1 MIRDTVLICCIVI
14 CCVLFYRMYILNQKI
29 NNLEERTSVIDNF
42 SQSIFQFITQKE
54 EARLKQEHEQEN
66 MTKNQ
71 TVNEVVYSNN
81 QPLNSNSLTPIVEEE
96 TETDDHQYNINN
108 TNSGEKIS
116 ETFESKEIL
125 SEMVDQ
131 LKESVIQINNENLE
145 NELDQIQELKQ
156 ELKQE
161 LSTQDNLFNLLS
173 STDLTSNN
181 QDVKVLDIHIENK
194 QELSSKKKEE
204 ELLKMS
210 LSEIKALA
218 KIKNISVMKSNKP
231 KKKELLIQEILAV

>member
-1 MIRDTVLICCIVI
+1 
-14 CCVLFYRMYILNQKI
+14 
-29 NNLEERTSVIDNF
+29 
-42 SQSIFQFITQKE
+42 
-54 EARLKQEHEQEN
+54 
-66 MTKNQ
+66 
-71 TVNEVVYSNN
+71 
-81 QPLNSNSLTPIVEEE
+81 
-96 TETDDHQYNINN
+96 
-108 TNSGEKIS
+108 
-116 ETFESKEIL
+116 
-125 SEMVDQ
+125 MVDQ